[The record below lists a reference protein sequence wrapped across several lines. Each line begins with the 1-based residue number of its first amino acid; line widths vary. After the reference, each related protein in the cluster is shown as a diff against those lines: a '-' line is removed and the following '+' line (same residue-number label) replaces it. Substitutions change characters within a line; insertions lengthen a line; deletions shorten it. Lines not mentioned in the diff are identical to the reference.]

1 MKNQINI
8 LYFFLPEHNI
18 CNPPE
23 NTVNPENNTFKRKN
37 YTADLFIYPA
47 DLFYVIYITLT
58 GENIGLSEE

>member
-37 YTADLFIYPA
+37 NIILKYL
-47 DLFYVIYITLT
+47 YICSMMSLT
-58 GENIGLSEE
+58 F